1 MLSVNEVHKMKI
13 NYADIILK
21 LRVTLNMSQQA
32 MANFLGVSFA
42 SISRWER
49 GLYEP
54 TKLAK
59 VRILELAKEN
69 NIELEE
75 TK

>member
-1 MLSVNEVHKMKI
+1 MPSINEVHKMKI

-32 MANFLGVSFA
+32 MGNFLGVSFA

-54 TKLAK
+54 TKLVK

-69 NIELEE
+69 NIELE
-75 TK
+75 KAK

>member
-1 MLSVNEVHKMKI
+1 MKI

-21 LRVTLNMSQQA
+21 LRVGLNMSQQA

-54 TKLAK
+54 TKLVK